1 MPQAS
6 DIVVNNGAG
15 SPVAKTFSLISP
27 SAGDGGLAQWALK
40 EGTISAVF
48 PSLTAMAGKTGNN
61 SRKLTIKF
69 RLPSSYT
76 DSVSGLTMVSSS
88 AEMNVT
94 FSVPNSFPESLK
106 ADYVAFS
113 TNILSSVLVKSMIR
127 DAYPAT

>member
-1 MPQAS
+1 MPQAT
-6 DIVVNNGAG
+6 DITVNNGAG
-15 SPVAKTFSLISP
+15 TPVAKTFTLISP

-48 PSLTAMAGKTGNN
+48 PSLSAMAGRTGNN
-61 SRKLTIKF
+61 SRKLTVKF

-106 ADYVAFS
+106 ADYVAFA
-113 TNILSSVLVKSMIR
+113 TNILSSTLFKAMIR